1 MTHDTDW
8 PDDRTTAPRSRPLPR
23 AVEPERSWR
32 VCTECG
38 CHWDGWPGELCPA
51 CGDGGDE

>member
-38 CHWDGWPGELCPA
+38 CHWDGWPGDECPE